1 MVARDS
7 DTSGGGFLTLDCT
20 LRDGGFYCEWD
31 FDADLVEGYLDGVNE
46 AGIDVVELGYRAP
59 TPAGYFGRYK
69 LVPDSVVSG
78 IVKSRGFAAAVMVD
92 VKDLVGAD
100 GRVDLDMARRLFAPA
115 ATSPVRLVRLAFR
128 SPQAAAAAQLTQFL
142 KDGGHTVSHNLM
154 GISKTTPED
163 RRRLAASAARCGAD
177 IVYFADTYG
186 SLLPEQVGEIITNLR
201 WEFTGAIG
209 AHCHDNLGLAL
220 ANSLEAVRH
229 GARYV
234 DGTVAGMGRGPGNL
248 RIEQLL
254 LLRGL
259 REGGSEVRLGK
270 LFACAARFEELK
282 TRFGWGVNVA
292 YMLSGAY
299 GVHPTYVQELLGERY
314 SFREAMSTLQVLR
327 ESGKGNSYSEEE
339 LARALDARYQYEG
352 DTSSISVLSSLRS
365 GAQLS
370 RVWTDNSRVLVIGA
384 GPSVARYRRE
394 IQGFIDT
401 TRPVVLECNG
411 GRTRWGAPAEL
422 DIVINLRRLRE
433 TVTHSGAPEVPIVFG
448 RSVVPNDVVTI
459 LDRSEVFHV
468 PCRVT
473 PGRFDPGGEEITIP
487 ADVVGM
493 YAIGLALR
501 QGAHE
506 ILLAGF
512 DGYLAEDG
520 TVSARSLQLQQE
532 MQSFFRLLRE
542 DVGRRSG
549 VSVRSI
555 LPTQYDIERASLFA
569 YV

>member
-1 MVARDS
+1 MADRDPDMS
-7 DTSGGGFLTLDCT
+7 TGGFLTLDCT
-20 LRDGGFYCEWD
+20 LRDGGFYCDWD
-31 FDADLVEGYLDGVNE
+31 FDADLVEAYLDGVDE
-46 AGIDVVELGYRAP
+46 AGIDFVELGYRAP
-59 TPAGYFGRYK
+59 TPTGYFGRYK
-69 LVPDSVVSG
+69 LLPDSAVSE
-78 IVKSRGFAAAVMVD
+78 IVGSRRFGAAVMVD

-100 GRVDLDMARRLFAPA
+100 GRVDLDTARRLFAPR

-128 SPQAAAAAQLTQFL
+128 SPQAAAAAELTQFL
-142 KDGGHTVSHNLM
+142 KDGGYTVSHNLM
-154 GISKTTPED
+154 GISKTTPEE
-163 RRRLAASAARCGAD
+163 RRRLASSAARCRAD

-186 SLLPEQVGEIITNLR
+186 SMLPEQVGEIITNLR

-209 AHCHDNLGLAL
+209 VHCHDNLGLAL

-270 LFACAARFEELK
+270 LFGCAARFEELK
-282 TRFGWGVNVA
+282 ARFGWGVNVA

-327 ESGKGNSYSEEE
+327 DSGKGSSYSEEE
-339 LARALDARYQYEG
+339 LAQALDARYQFEG
-352 DTSSISVLSSLRS
+352 DTSPVSALASLSA
-365 GAQLS
+365 GGQLS
-370 RVWTDNSRVLVIGA
+370 RLWADSSRVLVIGA
-384 GPSVARYRRE
+384 GPSVSRYRRE
-394 IQGFIDT
+394 LQGFIDAT
-401 TRPVVLECNG
+401 QPVVLECNG
-411 GRTRWGAPAEL
+411 GRSRWGARAEL
-422 DIVINLRRLRE
+422 DVVINLRRLRE
-433 TVTHSGAPEVPIVFG
+433 AVTRSGPPQVPIVFG

-459 LDRSEVFHV
+459 LERAEVFHV
-468 PCRVT
+468 PCRVR
-473 PGRFDPGGEEITIP
+473 PGHFDPGGEEITIP

-501 QGAHE
+501 QGARE

-512 DGYLAEDG
+512 DGYVAGDG
-520 TVSARSLQLQQE
+520 TVSARSLHLQQE

-542 DVGRRSG
+542 DLGRRSG

-555 LPTQYDIERASLFA
+555 LPTQYDVERASLFA